1 MKTNYLSIIFCEF
14 GIQYQNLV
22 MTKLGQQL
30 QRYFSVTKSTLLPQ
44 ITFIRTL
51 PAIDELQ

>member
-1 MKTNYLSIIFCEF
+1 
-14 GIQYQNLV
+14 